1 MLARTSRNAAAALL
15 VVCNVILSFRTIYAG
30 ARLLET
36 ATLTDPAAPSPELLG
51 ELRNR
56 VISLVS
62 NITYDRYKYV
72 GVGEVRRISNSQKGF
87 HMNGYFDKSPWSSDG
102 SKLLFQRVP
111 FYDRGMSELDVL
123 EIGIIDFD
131 STSDTQLEILTNTTA
146 WNHQQGTML
155 QWLGWS
161 NSVILFNK
169 RNTPN
174 TFVGTMYDIVQ
185 RREVATLPLPFYS
198 LSFDGTI
205 AVSLNF
211 ARLYVARRDYGY
223 AVDHAVQTL
232 IRANTCP
239 DDDGV
244 WVMTGLQDPPNVKP
258 RLVVSIRQAFEIAAR
273 PDAVDPITQL
283 KYATSFNGLDSRAIQ
298 TECVHWINHAQLN
311 REGTKVL
318 FLYRVGRCKYW
329 RGFKTFV
336 FTADVAT
343 GELWR
348 VPLTHGSH
356 HDFGWDDNLI
366 SCDGSG
372 YYHAKFKTFAVSLR
386 RPEDVAR
393 GGDGHCSFAPSSN
406 QFILSDTYPR
416 PIPGFQAPARALFTW
431 DLVRNRTTIIGYYS
445 PVKESTDIAQRVDLH
460 PRWSRDGRYV
470 CFDSTHEGL
479 GRQVYVAKVYSKA
492 LVRPG
497 VDVVTRPPR
506 KFFLDLGARTGD
518 SVEKM
523 LIKTHTDYSDYIIHA
538 FECNPENMPLV
549 LSGLDRLK
557 AEYKLLPENVV
568 LVEAAAW
575 IQKGTLS
582 FHMDSRKVGNDGQ
595 PGKTGGSLFDSPHAQ
610 GSLVTVPSVDFSEY
624 LESTVQYVDH
634 VICKIDI
641 EGAEYELLTHIIRR
655 GSIILCDVI
664 MIEWHSRFRT
674 EWKGWDAEF
683 EAMMEQL
690 HIPVIK
696 IG

>member
-1 MLARTSRNAAAALL
+1 MGPHL
-15 VVCNVILSFRTIYAG
+15 
-30 ARLLET
+30 RLCT
-36 ATLTDPAAPSPELLG
+36 AAPLLLACLFCLALWKSHASSRGLTSETPESAIRGPPLKAQL
-51 ELRNR
+51 NHHI
-56 VISLVS
+56 VTLVE
-62 NITYDRYKYV
+62 NVTFDPYHYV
-72 GVGEVRRISNSQKGF
+72 GVGEVRRISNSQEGY
-87 HMNGYFDKSPWSSDG
+87 HMSGYFDKSPWSADG
-102 SKLLFQRVP
+102 SKLLYQRME
-111 FYDRGMSELDVL
+111 FYDRGMSAADVL
-123 EIGIIDFD
+123 QIAVMNMASPNGPK
-131 STSDTQLEILTNTTA
+131 LEFLTNTTA
-146 WNHQQGTML
+146 WNFQQGTML

-161 NSVILFNK
+161 DSIIVFNARIAHNK
-169 RNTPN
+169 
-174 TFVGTMYDIVQ
+174 FVGVMYDVVH
-185 RREVATLPLPFYS
+185 RAEVATLPLPFYS
-198 LSFDGTI
+198 INYNGTI

-223 AVDHAVQTL
+223 AVDESIQAEEK
-232 IRANTCP
+232 AKKCP

-244 WVMTGLQDPPNVKP
+244 WVMMDIRNTANVKP
-258 RLVVSIRQAFEIAAR
+258 RLVVSVQKAFEAA
-273 PDAVDPITQL
+273 AQQGLKDPFTQRQ
-283 KYATSFNGLDSRAIQ
+283 YASMFRDLNPRDIQ
-298 TECVHWINHAQLN
+298 RECLHWINHAQLN

-318 FLYRVGRCKYW
+318 FLYRVGHCKYW

-372 YYHAKFKTFAVSLR
+372 YYHAKPKAFAVSLR

-445 PVKESTDIAQRVDLH
+445 PVREGKHGTTRVDLH

-523 LIKTHTDYSDYIIHA
+523 LIKTHNDYSDYIIHA

-549 LSGLDRLK
+549 RSGLDRLK